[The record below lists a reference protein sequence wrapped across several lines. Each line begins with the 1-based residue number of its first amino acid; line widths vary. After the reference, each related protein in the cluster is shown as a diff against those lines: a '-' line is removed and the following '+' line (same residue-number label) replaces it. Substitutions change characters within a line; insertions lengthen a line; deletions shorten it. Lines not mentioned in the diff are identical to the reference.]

1 MAVRPVFRII
11 DDVGI
16 RLAGIVRCGKAVTS
30 AADEKPQALLL

>member
-16 RLAGIVRCGKAVTS
+16 RLAGIIRCGKSVTA
-30 AADEKPQALLL
+30 AADEKPQGALL